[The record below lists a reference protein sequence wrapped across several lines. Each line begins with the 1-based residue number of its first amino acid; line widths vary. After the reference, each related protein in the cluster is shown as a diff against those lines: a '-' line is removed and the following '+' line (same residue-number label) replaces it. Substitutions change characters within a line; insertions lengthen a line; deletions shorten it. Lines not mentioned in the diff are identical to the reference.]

1 MKKRKIEIL
10 ELVLVFLF
18 VIKYYGTYIGY
29 ENFSKYF
36 MAATI
41 GVSLILCLIKIKKY
55 NLAHLLI
62 GVVFGLHF
70 LATKNITILYAYIM
84 CLGLLDADF
93 KRIIKYYMIINAFML
108 SLYLVMNLTGIKPT
122 EYLEGRNDFGFGNPN
137 TAFVSMFLVWISYF
151 YSIFYSR
158 SKRDYAVLILMIFLM
173 YTQTMTRTGL
183 LSALA
188 TFVAYLILKS
198 VDTRKRIHSLWISSF
213 PILMTLLSLLIGTVL
228 SNNWLLNNIL
238 SHRPI
243 YWHTYIAHPT
253 SGINLLGYASNIRD
267 ILFTQRM
274 PLDSG
279 YLWSLYSMGLLS
291 YAVMILSIS
300 FSLYKLCKEDK
311 KDMILL
317 TTGILVYCFA
327 ESIMID
333 LATNISLLLIAY
345 GVGRTNI
352 KKLADI
358 FVFGKRNIENDKV
371 KVRNKE

>member
-358 FVFGKRNIENDKV
+358 FVFGKKNIKNDKV

>member
-41 GVSLILCLIKIKKY
+41 GVSIILCLIKIKKY

-93 KRIIKYYMIINAFML
+93 KRIIKYYMVINAFML
-108 SLYLVMNLTGIKPT
+108 SLYLIMNLTGIKPT

-198 VDTRKRIHSLWISSF
+198 VDTRKKVHSLWISSF

-300 FSLYKLCKEDK
+300 FSLYKLCKEEK